1 MNKPNSAYAPKKAS
15 HKVGILVV
23 PGFSMTS
30 LAAILDP
37 LNHANALVQHEL
49 FECQLISLTGN
60 SIKTTFGLDI
70 QCNITSRQ
78 YQDRICLQDK
88 PDVIYLCCG
97 RRIANSD
104 HKQLNEFLRNIRRHS
119 IPIIGL
125 GAAIWALADTKYITT
140 GKCAVHWQSM
150 KSFYEETEDFEIE
163 NALFATNGLVTT
175 SPGEMATFDLTV
187 AYVDKI
193 CGPSVANQICCNL
206 VSSNRR
212 SADMLQITNADMLFC
227 DNEIFK
233 GAVALMQD
241 NIEHPLKTGEISS
254 ILGVSDRQIQ
264 RIFANNGLD
273 TPCKYYRNIR
283 LEKARQLL
291 EQTQLSYINVSMAC
305 GFGSPSTFS
314 KQFKARFNKPPSRMR
329 SVYPSKAS

>member
-1 MNKPNSAYAPKKAS
+1 MPNIAHASQKAS

-30 LAAILDP
+30 LASILDP
-37 LNHANALVQHEL
+37 FDQANTIVQHEL
-49 FECQLISLTGN
+49 FNCQLISLNGN
-60 SIKTTFGLDI
+60 SIKAAFGVDI
-70 QCNITSRQ
+70 QCNITSKQ
-78 YQDRICLQDK
+78 YQDGICLQDK
-88 PDVIYLCCG
+88 PNVIYLCCG
-97 RRIANSD
+97 RRIASSD
-104 HKQLNEFLRNIRRHS
+104 HKQLNQFLRNIRRHS

-125 GAAIWALADTKYITT
+125 GAAIWALADMTYITT

-150 KSFYEETEDFEIE
+150 KSFYEETEEFEIE
-163 NALFATNGLVTT
+163 NALFAKNGLVTT
-175 SPGEMATFDLTV
+175 CPGEMATFDLTV
-187 AYVDKI
+187 AHIDEI
-193 CGPSVANQICCNL
+193 CGPSVADQICCNL

-212 SADMLQITNADMLFC
+212 SADTLQIINADMLFC

-233 GAVALMQD
+233 GAVTLMQE
-241 NIEHPLKTGEISS
+241 NIEHPLKTNEISG

-264 RIFANNGLD
+264 RVFASNGLE

-314 KQFKARFNKPPSRMR
+314 RQFKARFNKPPSRAR
-329 SVYPSKAS
+329 SVPASETL